1 MILITSL
8 MLVVLSC
15 SAALLLTPLV
25 RAFALYAGAVDYPE
39 ARKLHSTPM
48 PRLGGLSVILAG
60 YIAVMM
66 TLGAGELI
74 NGGTVI
80 QLDAWRPLFPGMVI
94 VLMIGIWDDIQPRP
108 VWIKF
113 LFQAAAACVT
123 IGLGIRVEHIS
134 LLGGTGTDLGI
145 LAFPLTFV
153 WIVGITNAFNLIDGL
168 DGLAAG
174 LAMIAAGAL
183 AIFFFLTGEIQN
195 TLIGLVLFGSLLGFL
210 RYNFNPARIF
220 LGDSGSLVLGYTL
233 SIMAIRGSQKSVTT
247 LAVIIPLLVFGIP
260 IVDTLLSMTR
270 RFIVSAQMFGV
281 SKGAPKERLLCT
293 RAMFE
298 ADKRHI
304 HHRLL
309 ALGLSHRS
317 AVLLLYSVA
326 LGLSVL
332 ALLSA
337 LSKYRNAGI
346 ILIGTGIAT
355 YMGICKLGYNEIA
368 FPVAGTILRWW
379 KKAEVNRRL
388 LLGCADAGL
397 ISLAYWGA
405 FILKYDTAWTTE
417 LLTWYMQ
424 VFPIKLGIQ
433 LSVFVVLGLYQNVWH
448 AAGLPDFCRAVL
460 VVITALATSYTII
473 VLSSPPPGA
482 LSFFGIDGLI
492 SLISVIGL
500 RSLYYVLDS
509 MHQNSNSNGKI
520 ALIYGAEQEG
530 QLVLC
535 ALRQDPDYALCPIGF
550 LDGNPMLHGRFV
562 HHIPVIG
569 SVDSLKM
576 IIEQRPVSNVII
588 SSSNVDPYHLHQ
600 VIRVCQE
607 QGIEVTRYRLQFEA
621 LNEDSICDTRLG

>member
-25 RAFALYAGAVDYPE
+25 RAFALYVGAVDYPE

-48 PRLGGLSVILAG
+48 PRLGGLSVLLAG
-60 YIAVMM
+60 CIAVMM
-66 TLGAGELI
+66 TLGAGQLI
-74 NGGTVI
+74 NGGTAI
-80 QLDAWRPLFPGMVI
+80 QLDAWRSLFPGMVI

-113 LFQAAAACVT
+113 LFQATAACMAISSGV
-123 IGLGIRVEHIS
+123 RVEHIS
-134 LLGGTGTDLGI
+134 LLGGTGVDLGV

-153 WIVGITNAFNLIDGL
+153 WIVGITNAFNLVDGL

-174 LAMIAAGAL
+174 LAMIAAGSL
-183 AIFFFLTGEIQN
+183 AIFFSLTGEMQN

-220 LGDSGSLVLGYTL
+220 LGDSGSLVIGYTL
-233 SIMAIRGSQKSVTT
+233 SIMATRGSQKSVTT

-270 RFIVSAQMFGV
+270 RFIASTQMFGASRGV
-281 SKGAPKERLLCT
+281 LKERLLCA
-293 RAMFE
+293 RSMFE

-326 LGLSVL
+326 LGLSSL
-332 ALLSA
+332 ALLSV

-346 ILIGTGIAT
+346 ILIGTGVAT
-355 YMGICKLGYNEIA
+355 YMGIRKLGYNELA

-379 KKAEVNRRL
+379 KKADTNRRL

-405 FILKYDTAWTTE
+405 FLLKYDNAWTPE
-417 LLTWYMQ
+417 LITWYMQ
-424 VFPIKLGIQ
+424 MFPIKLGIQ
-433 LSVFVVLGLYQNVWH
+433 LSVFFVLRLYQSVWH
-448 AAGLPDFCRAVL
+448 AAGLPDFCRAIL

-473 VLSSPPPGA
+473 ALSLPPSGA
-482 LSFFGIDGLI
+482 LSFFGIDALI
-492 SLISVIGL
+492 SIISIVGL
-500 RSLYYVLDS
+500 RSLYPVLDS
-509 MHQNSNSNGKI
+509 IHQNSISVGNI

-530 QLVLC
+530 QLVLR
-535 ALRQDPDYALCPIGF
+535 ALRQDPAYALYPIGF
-550 LDGNPMLHGRFV
+550 LDDNPRLHGRFV
-562 HHIPVIG
+562 HHVPVMG
-569 SVDSLKM
+569 SADSLKT
-576 IIEQRPVSNVII
+576 IIERQSVSSVII
-588 SSSNVDPYHLHQ
+588 SSPKIETCNLHK
-600 VIRVCQE
+600 IMKICQE
-607 QGIEVTRYRLQFEA
+607 NSIEVTQFRLHLEA
-621 LNEDSICDTRLG
+621 LKNYPNN